1 MLHRHQSLSPTLAQ
15 VYKLAPADRD
25 AHTDTDL
32 SAMTETSVA
41 GVRSDVKKVIEAS
54 VCSRSVVRDAALS
67 WRSAG
72 RAGGGGSND
81 GNPVAWLQPS
91 AYGGERRHHPVRA
104 TCLIGAGRQGQS
116 ILKQCE
122 PATSQLPVCEEELG
136 EVVLRRLRRVFDPLP
151 SIRVA
156 RRELLRLW
164 SDSKRPGF
172 QAACF
177 WTFLFGDLRPVLAL
191 ARRGACGGGIGGA
204 AKGRKTSRAP

>member
-122 PATSQLPVCEEELG
+122 PATCQLPVCEEELG
-136 EVVLRRLRRVFDPLP
+136 EVVLATT
-151 SIRVA
+151 S
-156 RRELLRLW
+156 
-164 SDSKRPGF
+164 SS
-172 QAACF
+172 
-177 WTFLFGDLRPVLAL
+177 LRP
-191 ARRGACGGGIGGA
+191 A
-204 AKGRKTSRAP
+204 AFSDQSCPSRAFAAVVRFEKTWFPSCLFLDLPFR

>member
-1 MLHRHQSLSPTLAQ
+1 
-15 VYKLAPADRD
+15 
-25 AHTDTDL
+25 
-32 SAMTETSVA
+32 MTETSVA

-116 ILKQCE
+116 ILQQCE
-122 PATSQLPVCEEELG
+122 PATSQLDFK
-136 EVVLRRLRRVFDPLP
+136 FDPLP
-151 SIRVA
+151 SELQLFAAGGQIRKDLVSKLLVSGPSFSVIYALSLLLHAGALAVA
-156 RRELLRLW
+156 ALVEPQRGEKRQELRDSRCRSRHCARCRLPASATCRRRE
-164 SDSKRPGF
+164 
-172 QAACF
+172 
-177 WTFLFGDLRPVLAL
+177 
-191 ARRGACGGGIGGA
+191 
-204 AKGRKTSRAP
+204 GRED

>member
-91 AYGGERRHHPVRA
+91 AYGGERRQHPVRA

-122 PATSQLPVCEEELG
+122 PATSQLPVCERSLE
-136 EVVLRRLRRVFDPLP
+136 RL
-151 SIRVA
+151 SC
-156 RRELLRLW
+156 EWQLLRLW
-164 SDSKRPGF
+164 SDSKPGLF
-172 QAACF
+172 ETRYFRNQVFSKQAACF
-177 WTFLFGDLRPVLAL
+177 WTFLFGD
-191 ARRGACGGGIGGA
+191 
-204 AKGRKTSRAP
+204 

>member
-122 PATSQLPVCEEELG
+122 RFQFSNLRSVVFAPN
-136 EVVLRRLRRVFDPLP
+136 VVLIFTPTQCCNGANGETLP
-151 SIRVA
+151 
-156 RRELLRLW
+156 
-164 SDSKRPGF
+164 
-172 QAACF
+172 
-177 WTFLFGDLRPVLAL
+177 
-191 ARRGACGGGIGGA
+191 
-204 AKGRKTSRAP
+204 AKLCLCN